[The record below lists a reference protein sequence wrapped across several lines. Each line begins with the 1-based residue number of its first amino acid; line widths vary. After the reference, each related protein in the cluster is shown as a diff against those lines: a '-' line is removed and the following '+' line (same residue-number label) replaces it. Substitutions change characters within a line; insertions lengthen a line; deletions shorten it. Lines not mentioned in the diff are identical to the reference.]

1 VTVMAD
7 GRRRRVGGAMRLVS
21 VVGIL
26 LWAGGACT
34 AAEEGLVVHYACDEG
49 RGTTLKDTSGKGNDG
64 AIAGAAYERF
74 GEGWALELD
83 GVHDFVDCGKPE
95 ALDLRKAVSVEAW
108 VRPES
113 LPAGEAGI
121 VGKDYESYVLTYYRD
136 GQCWWY
142 IGGGGNNCKAPV
154 SQGTWHHV
162 VGTFDGA
169 LMKLYVDGRIADSK
183 TSSAKEIPA
192 GGNLWIGKSAG
203 TEEFTKGAHFGG
215 QVDEVGVYDRA
226 LTAEEVQ
233 QHSRT
238 THLSHELSVTVRP
251 YPYLKQVLVRVDTR
265 GLGDL
270 GRAARA
276 EVTIRRAGGKDALV
290 KQSLGPLP
298 SWETAG
304 YWVDF
309 GAKAGEYE
317 LTAQAVA
324 AKPIGYPA
332 TVAFTWPA
340 TAAEGERGM
349 KRLNNL
355 VTELLDAPNPGA
367 QRQWEFSNPRDGWVF
382 FRATGAGGKV
392 ELEGTGTLATFPE
405 GEETAVEAMLWLPEG
420 PHTLRSDAK
429 LTHLTVRAIPELLF
443 AKFGANPHVSEYG
456 AYDWEFLRRYVLP
469 NLNTMVG
476 AGSDEQRPFAE
487 DWKQQG
493 KRWIVECGVPGLSSK
508 EAVDPAQAEAFWSG
522 NPGMKDPLLDG
533 LIVDEF
539 WSGDMPG
546 YPGWT
551 EAVRRM
557 NVNPALKG
565 KSFYPYCGAMYG
577 SKASEAFIR
586 AVLDGGHRFA
596 LERYLPEQRSEEA
609 AGAYLDS
616 VLSQEATRW
625 EKALPGSASRMVVC
639 FGYFSAPPESLD
651 VDPTVDHKVYLD
663 MQFHLV
669 ANDPAFAN
677 VAGLMT
683 YLCSYADEETVRWA
697 GKLFRHYGIEG
708 HAERMTDDPYKLP
721 HLVNGDFEEGT
732 SGWEVS
738 AAEEG
743 SVSTSSM
750 SGFSWLEGRYPKTS
764 QGDTFLVMKRSAKG
778 PNRVSQTIRKLT
790 PGRLYSLRLF
800 TADIGELGKEQ
811 KLAVNV
817 SVTGAE
823 VLPDKQFQHVFAN
836 CYSHHLPPYDDK
848 NHAWM
853 NYHWMVFRARAE
865 EAKVSIADW
874 LDETT
879 AGGPA
884 GQRIA
889 VNFVQV
895 QPYDAP

>member
-1 VTVMAD
+1 VTLEDA
-7 GRRRRVGGAMRLVS
+7 
-21 VVGIL
+21 
-26 LWAGGACT
+26 
-34 AAEEGLVVHYACDEG
+34 
-49 RGTTLKDTSGKGNDG
+49 SGKGNDG
-64 AIAGAAYERF
+64 AISGAGYERF
-74 GEGWALELD
+74 GEGWALKLD
-83 GVHDFVDCGKPE
+83 GVDDFVDCGKPE
-95 ALDLRKAVSVEAW
+95 AFDLRKLVSVEAW
-108 VRPES
+108 VRAES

-142 IGGGGNNCKAPV
+142 IGAGGNNCKAPL
-154 SQGTWHHV
+154 SQGNWHHV
-162 VGTFDGA
+162 VGTFDGL
-169 LMKLYVDGRIADSK
+169 LMKLYVDGRIADNK
-183 TSSAKEIPA
+183 TSSVTGIPA

-215 QVDEVGVYDRA
+215 QVDEVRVYDRA

-233 QHSRT
+233 QHYRT
-238 THLSHELSVTVRP
+238 THLSDELSVTVRP
-251 YPYLKQVLVRVDTR
+251 YPYLGQVLLRVDAR
-265 GLGDL
+265 GLGEL
-270 GRAARA
+270 PEGARA
-276 EVTIRRAGGKDALV
+276 EVTIAKLDTHEAALTQRV
-290 KQSLGPLP
+290 GPLEAFG
-298 SWETAG
+298 SANFRLGFAG
-304 YWVDF
+304 RS
-309 GAKAGEYE
+309 AGEYE
-317 LTAQAVA
+317 AQVQAEA
-324 AKPIGYPA
+324 GKPVGRPGLA
-332 TVAFTWPA
+332 RFEWPA
-340 TAAEGERGM
+340 MGAEGDGRM

-355 VTELLDAPNPGA
+355 VTELLASSKPG
-367 QRQWEFSNPRDGWVF
+367 RGPWRVTNPRDGWVHF
-382 FRATGAGGKV
+382 HIVGIGDGYAVLDTPTGEDKLTV
-392 ELEGTGTLATFPE
+392 IERVN
-405 GEETAVEAMLWLPEG
+405 ETDIEIMRWLPTGE
-420 PHTLRSDAK
+420 HTIR
-429 LTHLTVRAIPELLF
+429 LTHEDRQRPVVLSHLTVRAIPELLF

-476 AGSDEQRPFAE
+476 NGSDEQRPFAE
-487 DWKQQG
+487 EWKREG

-508 EAVDPAQAEAFWSG
+508 EAVGADQAEGAWTG
-522 NPGMKDPLLDG
+522 NPGMKDPLLAG
-533 LIVDEF
+533 VIADEF

-557 NVNPALKG
+557 NANPALKR

-577 SKASEAFIR
+577 SKPSEAFIR

-616 VLSQEATRW
+616 VLAQEATRW

-669 ANDPAFAN
+669 ANDPAFAD

-708 HAERMTDDPYKLP
+708 RAERMTDDPYRLP
-721 HLVNGDFEEGT
+721 HLANGDFEEGT
-732 SGWEVS
+732 GGWEVS

-743 SVSTSSM
+743 AVSASSM

-790 PGRLYSLRLF
+790 PGTLYSLRLF
-800 TADIGELGKEQ
+800 TADIGELGREQ

-817 SVTGAE
+817 GVTGAE

-836 CYSHHLPPYDDK
+836 CYSHHLPPYDDR

-853 NYHWMVFRARAE
+853 NYHWLVFRAGSE

-884 GQRIA
+884 GQEIA